1 MTFLINSPPYMKKK
15 LDLSNPNPNGLSHDN
30 GFWRKFIHS
39 AGDLLWR
46 ENRMDVDRRIL
57 DIMEDWLR
65 DGNSNIDE
73 LADVDDASWTSL
85 IESKLSEA
93 EKDLTSLPDAAFSKV
108 LGFLNFMSSVAKTL
122 PHITTIISSFI
133 TRIKKILESVAK
145 ALGVTSYSIS
155 VGVPFYLNFSMNF
168 S

>member
-1 MTFLINSPPYMKKK
+1 MIFLINSLPYMKKK
-15 LDLSNPNPNGLSHDN
+15 LDSSNLNSNGSSHDN
-30 GFWRKFIHS
+30 RFLGKFIHNH
-39 AGDLLWR
+39 GDLLWQ
-46 ENRMDVDRRIL
+46 ENQMDVDRRIL

-73 LADVDDASWTSL
+73 LADVDDESWTSL

-93 EKDLTSLPDAAFSKV
+93 EKDLASLPDSAFSK
-108 LGFLNFMSSVAKTL
+108 LMGFLNFMSSVAKTL

-145 ALGVTSYSIS
+145 SLGVTSYSIS
-155 VGVPFYLNFSMNF
+155 VGVPFYLNFSMSF

>member
-1 MTFLINSPPYMKKK
+1 MGTAP
-15 LDLSNPNPNGLSHDN
+15 
-30 GFWRKFIHS
+30 WRKFIHI
-39 AGDLLWR
+39 AGDLLR
-46 ENRMDVDRRIL
+46 QENRMDVDRRII

-73 LADVDDASWTSL
+73 LADVDDASWIGL

-93 EKDLTSLPDAAFSKV
+93 EKDLVSLPDAAFSK
-108 LGFLNFMSSVAKTL
+108 LMGFLNFMSSVAKTL
-122 PHITTIISSFI
+122 PHITTIISSFL
-133 TRIKKILESVAK
+133 TRIKKILEAVAK

>member
-1 MTFLINSPPYMKKK
+1 MIILINSPPYIRNK
-15 LDLSNPNPNGLSHDN
+15 LDLSYIVPNVSSHCDRS
-30 GFWRKFIHS
+30 WRKFIHI
-39 AGDLLWR
+39 AGDLLR
-46 ENRMDVDRRIL
+46 QENRMDVDRRII

-73 LADVDDASWTSL
+73 LADVDDASWISL

-93 EKDLTSLPDAAFSKV
+93 EKDLASLPDAAFSK
-108 LGFLNFMSSVAKTL
+108 LMGFLNFMSSVAKTL
-122 PHITTIISSFI
+122 PHITSIISSFL
-133 TRIKKILESVAK
+133 TRIKKILETVAK